1 MIVINILFKQ
11 VLIKEPPTQNPFKLV
26 YKVLAYAVKNKF
38 PRQRSAFTYCED
50 GIPSRIDLGK
60 NKYGGPFTTEQ
71 VEDVKTLF
79 RVITV
84 FVIGSAMFALTEEWS
99 SLKQDVNSLIR
110 NEGTDR
116 QFSKCS
122 SDYIITGMLLH
133 QRNNL
138 NTIIMSFFSIQSSI
152 VAHQTPKVK
161 TNSLLQDPS

>member
-1 MIVINILFKQ
+1 MQLRTSSQDKGVLSPIVKMAFLLELTLEKINI
-11 VLIKEPPTQNPFKLV
+11 
-26 YKVLAYAVKNKF
+26 
-38 PRQRSAFTYCED
+38 
-50 GIPSRIDLGK
+50 
-60 NKYGGPFTTEQ
+60 YGGPFTTEQ

-79 RVITV
+79 RVVTV

-116 QFSKCS
+116 QFSKYS
-122 SDYIITGMLLH
+122 SDYLITGMLLH

-138 NTIIMSFFSIQSSI
+138 NTIIMSFFSILSLI
-152 VAHQTPKVK
+152 IAHQTPKVI